1 MFIGHQTDKDGQI
14 YPKGDKRC
22 LSPIID
28 FADYTVYLK
37 SNGVDESGKVIL
49 SSAYLAETP
58 EFFARSRFEG
68 TPTMIEE
75 FTVENLTKA
84 IQEGIEAERAKGSE
98 VVSFKEQQKNNATEE
113 EKVSYEELMQNI
125 KEVGNK
131 IAKAGHKEIV
141 TEVIEEN
148 LGVGKTFKDITK
160 HQVDAAG
167 MILDDLESKLV
178 ELGL

>member
-1 MFIGHQTDKDGQI
+1 MRVTKTIKDYVTRMVEEI
-14 YPKGDKRC
+14 Y
-22 LSPIID
+22 
-28 FADYTVYLK
+28 
-37 SNGVDESGKVIL
+37 
-49 SSAYLAETP
+49 
-58 EFFARSRFEG
+58 
-68 TPTMIEE
+68 
-75 FTVENLTKA
+75 
-84 IQEGIEAERAKGSE
+84 SE
-98 VVSFKEQQKNNATEE
+98 PTEE

-131 IAKAGHKEIV
+131 IAKAGYKEVV

-167 MILDDLESKLV
+167 MILDDLEAKLV

>member
-1 MFIGHQTDKDGQI
+1 MADKKVKCPVCG
-14 YPKGDKRC
+14 KMNDKENTVIKNKRYYCPAC
-22 LSPIID
+22 L
-28 FADYTVYLK
+28 
-37 SNGVDESGKVIL
+37 E
-49 SSAYLAETP
+49 
-58 EFFARSRFEG
+58 
-68 TPTMIEE
+68 
-75 FTVENLTKA
+75 
-84 IQEGIEAERAKGSE
+84 Q
-98 VVSFKEQQKNNATEE
+98 QQKNNATEE

-131 IAKAGHKEIV
+131 IAKAGHKEVV